1 MIDEAKRKRI
11 IYISIVFGVII
22 VLSIIGFIVFSKKDN
37 LPPVDDTTDTS
48 ESTNEDSSNTSSN
61 SEEEPSLFKNGVE
74 FKKFEE
80 LSKVSINDLR
90 VDVITYYL
98 AEYASTQST
107 GAITTYTVDQK
118 SIKSKEEGERQIYT
132 FTVKDNNNTPYT
144 VELSYIYS
152 TDSFVQI
159 FDKDG
164 VLLQS
169 SPTED
174 HDE

>member
-1 MIDEAKRKRI
+1 MIDETKRKRI
-11 IYISIVFGVII
+11 IIISIALGVII
-22 VLSIIGFIVFSKKDN
+22 VLSIIGFIVFSKKEN

-48 ESTNEDSSNTSSN
+48 ESTNDGSSNTTN
-61 SEEEPSLFKNGVE
+61 TAEEEPSLFKNGVE

-80 LSKVSINDLR
+80 LSKVSINDMR
-90 VDVITYYL
+90 VDVILYYL
-98 AEYASTQST
+98 AEHASTQST
-107 GAITTYTVDQK
+107 GAITSYTVDQK
-118 SIKSKEEGERQIYT
+118 SIKATEEGERQIYT

-144 VELSYIYS
+144 VELSYTYS
-152 TDSFVQI
+152 TDSLVQI

-164 VLLQS
+164 ILLQS